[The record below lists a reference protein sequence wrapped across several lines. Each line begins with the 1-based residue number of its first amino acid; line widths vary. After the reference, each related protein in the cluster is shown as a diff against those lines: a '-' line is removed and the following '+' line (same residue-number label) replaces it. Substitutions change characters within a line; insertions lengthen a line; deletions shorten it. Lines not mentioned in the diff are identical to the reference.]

1 MQAGKMQAM
10 QESAPSRA
18 FARQQVKERVMHQST
33 RTVNVGLI
41 GLGTVGGG
49 VFQLI
54 ESHAEKYRRAYG
66 IDLRI
71 ARACGLDESRAR
83 ELGVTAEQFTTD
95 WRDVVSDPR
104 IDIVVEVIGGEH
116 PATEIFTEAFAAG
129 KHVVSA
135 NKALLGRH
143 MAELAGAAN
152 AAGVQLRCEASC
164 GGGIPIVG
172 TLEHDLTGNNILAIA
187 GIVNGTTNYILS
199 RMTTEG
205 LGYEEVL
212 ADAQRL
218 GYAEADPTAD
228 VDGFDAASKIA
239 ILSSI
244 GFTTRITTDDVY
256 MQGIRK
262 ISAEDI
268 EVARELGYAIK
279 MLAIGRR
286 TDEGVDIRV
295 HPAMIPASHP
305 LAGVNGAM
313 NAVYVVG
320 DAVGETMFYGAGAGA
335 FPTASAIVG
344 DVMNLAEDISA
355 GVKPLPEPA
364 PFARELPIRNVADL
378 ETRYYVRLT
387 ADGTDGVATGATE
400 VLNQHGVTVERVIPL
415 ENGSFALLTNT
426 CREGN
431 MFAALGALSG
441 AVAAVEVAN
450 VIRIEDI
457 ADWTQGVEAN

>member
-1 MQAGKMQAM
+1 MQ
-10 QESAPSRA
+10 SSN
-18 FARQQVKERVMHQST
+18 

-49 VFQLI
+49 VFRLI
-54 ESHAEKYRRAYG
+54 QSHAARYLETRG

-71 ARACGLDESRAR
+71 SRACGLDEGRAR
-83 ELGVTAEQFTTD
+83 ELGVTPAQFTTD
-95 WRDVVSDPR
+95 WRDIVDDPS

-116 PATEIFTEAFAAG
+116 PATEIFTESFAHG

-143 MAELAGAAN
+143 MEELSGAAH

-164 GGGIPIVG
+164 GGGIPIVD
-172 TLEHDLTGNNILAIA
+172 TLERDLSGNTVLAIA

-199 RMTTEG
+199 RMADEG

-218 GYAEADPTAD
+218 GYAEADPSAD

-244 GFTTRITTDDVY
+244 GFATRITTDDVF
-256 MQGIRK
+256 MQGIRT

-268 EVARELGYAIK
+268 EAARDLGFAIK

-286 TDEGVDIRV
+286 TDEGADVRV
-295 HPAMIPASHP
+295 HPAMIPATHP
-305 LAGVNGAM
+305 LAGVSGAM

-335 FPTASAIVG
+335 FPTASAVVG
-344 DVMNLAEDISA
+344 DVLALAEDISA
-355 GVKPLPEPA
+355 GVKPLPEPE
-364 PFARELPIRNVADL
+364 PFPRQMPVRSIEDL
-378 ETRYYVRLT
+378 MTRYYVRLLPG
-387 ADGTDGVATGATE
+387 DGAAAAATE
-400 VLNQHGVTVERVIPL
+400 TLAAHGIPVGETIARGDGSVVLVTD
-415 ENGSFALLTNT
+415 T
-426 CREGN
+426 CREGD
-431 MFAALGALSG
+431 MAAALGAL
-441 AVAAVEVAN
+441 AAPDAAAQVAN
-450 VIRIEDI
+450 AIRIENI
-457 ADWTQGVEAN
+457 AAWTEGVEAN

>member
-1 MQAGKMQAM
+1 
-10 QESAPSRA
+10 
-18 FARQQVKERVMHQST
+18 MHQST

-143 MAELAGAAN
+143 MAELAGAAS

-256 MQGIRK
+256 MQGIR
-262 ISAEDI
+262 
-268 EVARELGYAIK
+268 
-279 MLAIGRR
+279 
-286 TDEGVDIRV
+286 
-295 HPAMIPASHP
+295 
-305 LAGVNGAM
+305 
-313 NAVYVVG
+313 
-320 DAVGETMFYGAGAGA
+320 
-335 FPTASAIVG
+335 
-344 DVMNLAEDISA
+344 
-355 GVKPLPEPA
+355 
-364 PFARELPIRNVADL
+364 
-378 ETRYYVRLT
+378 
-387 ADGTDGVATGATE
+387 
-400 VLNQHGVTVERVIPL
+400 
-415 ENGSFALLTNT
+415 
-426 CREGN
+426 
-431 MFAALGALSG
+431 
-441 AVAAVEVAN
+441 
-450 VIRIEDI
+450 
-457 ADWTQGVEAN
+457 

>member
-1 MQAGKMQAM
+1 MQ
-10 QESAPSRA
+10 P
-18 FARQQVKERVMHQST
+18 ST
-33 RTVNVGLI
+33 RTVNVGII

-49 VFQLI
+49 VYRLI
-54 ESHAEKYRRAYG
+54 TTHAERYRKNLG

-71 ARACGLDESRAR
+71 ARVCNRSEKRAR
-83 ELGVTAEQFTTD
+83 ELGIDPEQFTSD
-95 WRDVVSDPR
+95 WRDVVSDPS

-116 PATEIFTEAFAAG
+116 PATEIFEQSFAAG
-129 KHVVSA
+129 KHVVTA

-143 MAELAGAAN
+143 MEELAAAAR

-164 GGGIPIVG
+164 GGGIPIVN
-172 TLEHDLTGNNILAIA
+172 TLEHDLSGNEVITVA

-199 RMTTEG
+199 RMAEEG

-228 VDGFDAASKIA
+228 VDGLDAASKIA

-244 GFTTRITTDDVY
+244 GFATRITTDDVRA
-256 MQGIRK
+256 QGIRA
-262 ISAEDI
+262 ISAQDI
-268 EVARELGYAIK
+268 EVARKLGYAIK

-286 TDEGVDIRV
+286 TDSGIDVRV

-305 LAGVNGAM
+305 LAGVSGAM

-344 DVMNLAEDISA
+344 DIMNLAEAISA
-355 GVKPLPEPA
+355 GASPLPEPE
-364 PFARELPIRNVADL
+364 PFRRELPIRSVQDL
-378 ETRYYVRLT
+378 RTRYYVRLLPG
-387 ADGTDGVATGATE
+387 DGGDAAVEAAEALSRYEIELAQTMPREDGSIVLITD
-400 VLNQHGVTVERVIPL
+400 
-415 ENGSFALLTNT
+415 T
-426 CREGN
+426 CREKDL
-431 MFAALGALSG
+431 ASALIDLFSSSP
-441 AVAAVEVAN
+441 AVAGISNA
-450 VIRIEDI
+450 IRIEDI
-457 ADWTQGVEAN
+457 AAWSEGVEAN